1 MSGYKTLKP
10 EGKDYGTGRICKF
23 KGKRSKKS
31 ENG

>member
-1 MSGYKTLKP
+1 MSGKDVKTGK
-10 EGKDYGTGRICKF
+10 EKDYGTGRICKF